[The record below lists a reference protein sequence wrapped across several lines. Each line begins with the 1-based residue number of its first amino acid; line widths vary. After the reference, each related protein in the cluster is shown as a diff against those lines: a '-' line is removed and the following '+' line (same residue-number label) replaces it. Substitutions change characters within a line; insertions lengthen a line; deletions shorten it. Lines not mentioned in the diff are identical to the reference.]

1 MRPRALDKFWPGG
14 VDELTTLEG
23 EDAAEVTALSS
34 AELADLPLRP
44 VPEPDAPV
52 RRPDSPFRRWGTRRG
67 AHALDREPGKP
78 IPEGDIGSIAK
89 RDFTY
94 RLALMCAD
102 LLAAIAAV
110 VLGVAVFGD
119 DTLQLAAL
127 AVLPIVPFVSKAV
140 GLYDRDENLIRKTT
154 LDEVPALFQVA
165 TLYALLLWLAEGAI
179 VAGQLRHRQII
190 GIWVMLFFFIA
201 CARGIARRMVRVVA
215 QPERCLVIGDADS
228 AEPVRRKLRSNL
240 DLNARLIGRVPLEP
254 EAPMPDVLGSLDNL
268 GIILAEHDIDRV
280 LIAPGPSDPEL
291 ILHTIRMIKSMG
303 VKVSV
308 LPRLFEVV
316 GSSVEFDDLDG
327 IPLLGLRR
335 QGLPLSSRVLKRTTD
350 LVFSSLV
357 LLALAPFMLIVALLI
372 KIDSPGPVLFRQ
384 RRIGRHGQAF
394 KIVKFRTMVDGADA
408 MKPKLMELNEGAEGF
423 FKMQDDPRIT
433 RVGKIL
439 RKTYLDELPQLIN
452 VFRGEMSLVGPR
464 PLVADEDQRINGWQR
479 GRLDL
484 VPGITGF
491 WQVLGS
497 SRIPLHEMV
506 KIDYLYATNW
516 SLWLDVKVILR
527 TVPYVLARRGL

>member
-1 MRPRALDKFWPGG
+1 VRPRALDKFWPAGEE
-14 VDELTTLEG
+14 ELTTLQG
-23 EDAAEVTALSS
+23 EAPAETNGRST
-34 AELADLPLRP
+34 AELGDKPLRP
-44 VPEPDAPV
+44 VPVRPDAPL
-52 RRPDSPFRRWGTRRG
+52 RRPDSPFRRWGARRS
-67 AHALDREPGKP
+67 PGTVEEHVPP
-78 IPEGDIGSIAK
+78 IPEGDIGPIAR

-94 RLALMCAD
+94 RVALMLAD
-102 LLAAIAAV
+102 IAAAALAV
-110 VLGVAVFGD
+110 VLGVAVLGSD
-119 DTLQLAAL
+119 SLNPAVL
-127 AVLPIVPFVSKAV
+127 AVLPVVPLVSKAV

-165 TLYALLLWLAEGAI
+165 TLYALLLWLSEGAI
-179 VAGQLRHRQII
+179 VTGSLLHRQVI
-190 GIWVMLFFFIA
+190 GIWLMLFFFMA
-201 CARGIARRMVRVVA
+201 VSRAIARRMVRVVA
-215 QPERCLVIGDADS
+215 RPERCLVIGDADS

-254 EAPMPDVLGSLDNL
+254 EPPMPDVLGTLDNL

-280 LIAPGPSDPEL
+280 LIAPGLSDPEV

-316 GSSVEFDDLDG
+316 GSAVEFDDLDG

-350 LVFSSLV
+350 LVVSSIILI
-357 LLALAPFMLIVALLI
+357 LLAPLLFIIAIAI
-372 KIDSPGPVLFRQ
+372 KLDSPGPVLFRQ

-394 KIVKFRTMVDGADA
+394 RIIKFRTMVDGADA
-408 MKPKLMELNEGAEGF
+408 MKPKLLEMNEGADGF
-423 FKMQDDPRIT
+423 FKMADDPRIT

-439 RKTYLDELPQLIN
+439 RKTYLDELPQLLN
-452 VFRGEMSLVGPR
+452 VFAGEMSLVGPR

>member
-14 VDELTTLEG
+14 VDELTTLDG
-23 EDAAEVTALSS
+23 EHPSEVNGRST

-44 VPEPDAPV
+44 VPEQPDVPI
-52 RRPDSPFRRWGTRRG
+52 RRPESPFRRWGARRG
-67 AHALDREPGKP
+67 VQIAGEPGKP

-94 RLALMCAD
+94 RVALMCAD
-102 LLAAIAAV
+102 LLAAITAV

-119 DTLQLAAL
+119 DTLNIAAI

-179 VAGQLRHRQII
+179 VAGQLRHRQVI
-190 GIWVMLFFFIA
+190 GIWAMLFLLIA
-201 CARGIARRMVRVVA
+201 ISRAVARRLVRIVA
-215 QPERCLVIGDADS
+215 QPERCLVVGDADS

-327 IPLLGLRR
+327 IPLLGLRG
-335 QGLPLSSRVLKRTTD
+335 QGLPRSSRLLKRGVDIAVASTI
-350 LVFSSLV
+350 
-357 LLALAPFMLIVALLI
+357 LLILGPMLLIVALLI
-372 KIDSPGPVLFRQ
+372 RLDSPGQVLFRQ
-384 RRIGRHGQAF
+384 RRIGRHGHAF
-394 KIVKFRTMVDGADA
+394 RIFKFRTMYDGADS
-408 MKPKLMELNEGAEGF
+408 MKQQLMSRNEGADGF
-423 FKMQDDPRIT
+423 FKIADDPRVT
-433 RVGKIL
+433 RVGKWL

-452 VFRGEMSLVGPR
+452 VLCGEMSLVGPR
-464 PLVADEDQRINGWQR
+464 PLVADEDRRINGWQR

-484 VPGITGF
+484 TPGMTGF

-497 SRIPLHEMV
+497 SRIPLDEMV

>member
-23 EDAAEVTALSS
+23 ETAAEVNARST

-44 VPEPDAPV
+44 VPEPDAPA

-67 AHALDREPGKP
+67 AHIDREPAKP

-119 DTLQLAAL
+119 DTLHLAAL

-190 GIWVMLFFFIA
+190 GIWVMLFLFIA
-201 CARGIARRMVRVVA
+201 CARGIARRLVRVVA

-240 DLNARLIGRVPLEP
+240 DLNARL
-254 EAPMPDVLGSLDNL
+254 
-268 GIILAEHDIDRV
+268 IDRV

-335 QGLPLSSRVLKRTTD
+335 QGLPLSSRVLKRMTD

-357 LLALAPFMLIVALLI
+357 LLALAPFMLLIALLI
-372 KIDSPGPVLFRQ
+372 KIDSKGPVLFRQ

-394 KIVKFRTMVDGADA
+394 KIVKFRTMCDGADA

-423 FKMQDDPRIT
+423 FKMADDPRVT
-433 RVGKIL
+433 RVGKLL
-439 RKTYLDELPQLIN
+439 RKTYLDELPQLLN

-464 PLVADEDQRINGWQR
+464 PLVADEDSRINGWQR

>member
-1 MRPRALDKFWPGG
+1 MRPRALDKFWPAG
-14 VDELTTLEG
+14 VEELTTLDG
-23 EDAAEVTALSS
+23 EDAVKVS
-34 AELADLPLRP
+34 AHAATELADMPLRP
-44 VPEPDAPV
+44 VPIDPDEDA
-52 RRPDSPFRRWGTRRG
+52 RRGESPFRRWGARRTG
-67 AHALDREPGKP
+67 QLDREPGKP
-78 IPEGDIGSIAK
+78 IPEGDVGTTSR

-94 RLALMCAD
+94 RVALMCAD
-102 LLAAIAAV
+102 LLAATIAVIVGV
-110 VLGVAVFGD
+110 VVVGQ
-119 DTLQLAAL
+119 DTLHLAAF

-140 GLYDRDENLIRKTT
+140 GLYDRDENLLRKTT

-165 TLYALLLWLAEGAI
+165 TLYALLLWLGEGAI
-179 VAGQLRHRQII
+179 VAGQLRHRQVI
-190 GIWVMLFFFIA
+190 GIWAMLFLFIA
-201 CARGIARRMVRVVA
+201 ISRGVARRLVRVVA
-215 QPERCLVIGDADS
+215 QPERCLVVGDADS

-240 DLNARLIGRVPLEP
+240 DLNARLIGRVPLEL

-280 LIAPGPSDPEL
+280 LIAPCPSDPEL

-335 QGLPLSSRVLKRTTD
+335 QGLPLSSRVLKRGTD
-350 LVFSSLV
+350 LVFSTIVLILLAPV
-357 LLALAPFMLIVALLI
+357 LLLMALLI

-408 MKPKLMELNEGAEGF
+408 MKPKLLELNEGAEGF
-423 FKMQDDPRIT
+423 FKMADDPRVT
-433 RVGKIL
+433 RVGRLL
-439 RKTYLDELPQLIN
+439 RKTYLDELPQLLN
-452 VFRGEMSLVGPR
+452 VFAGEMSLVGPR